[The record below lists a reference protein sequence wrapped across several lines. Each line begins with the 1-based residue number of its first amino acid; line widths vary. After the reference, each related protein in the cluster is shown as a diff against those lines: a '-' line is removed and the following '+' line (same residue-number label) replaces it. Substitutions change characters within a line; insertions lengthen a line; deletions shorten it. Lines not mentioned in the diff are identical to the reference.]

1 MHTLV
6 GFKPR
11 VPVYGTLN
19 CLIKCINATAPSS
32 PVLKS
37 GSHWCTLHFFSFL
50 TVWLFCFCLDGGFF
64 FVCVLNKSKF
74 YYTSSFATQ
83 ILNTKKQQQQHVFTH
98 VG

>member
-37 GSHWCTLHFFSFL
+37 GSHWCTLHYFL
-50 TVWLFCFCLDGGFF
+50 AVWLFICFCLVGVFF
-64 FVCVLNKSKF
+64 FVRVLNKSKF